1 MHRWGT
7 RPVSP
12 RRNPEEP
19 WDVTITTSSLT
30 RRTYWCAPS
39 ACEEDLELQDL
50 PSGGYAYRV
59 GHAFRAGGDAPWLQG
74 DVASAQ
80 FGEVLAAFSPML
92 SRLLDHHRYQASTIS
107 DMQTLLAQ
115 HRQLQ
120 AHRADFARQTGLHRD
135 HDFDL
140 LGPYDAFSPHSVL
153 HGDDEWSEA
162 EELYSWD

>member
-1 MHRWGT
+1 
-7 RPVSP
+7 
-12 RRNPEEP
+12 
-19 WDVTITTSSLT
+19 
-30 RRTYWCAPS
+30 
-39 ACEEDLELQDL
+39 
-50 PSGGYAYRV
+50 
-59 GHAFRAGGDAPWLQG
+59 
-74 DVASAQ
+74 
-80 FGEVLAAFSPML
+80 VLAAFSPLL
-92 SRLLDHHRYQASTIS
+92 SRLLDHHRYQTSTIS